1 MSKKP
6 ITLETE
12 DYRIILTALAFMI
25 GIDLSLETPEE
36 KINKEVLATLEKVKK
51 LGFKR
56 KPKLTALSYSKS
68 AIKENKEVLDGI
80 LQIVDLVEEE

>member
-25 GIDLSLETPEE
+25 GIDLSFRNARR
-36 KINKEVLATLEKVKK
+36 KNK
-51 LGFKR
+51 
-56 KPKLTALSYSKS
+56 
-68 AIKENKEVLDGI
+68 
-80 LQIVDLVEEE
+80 